1 MVAGLEERKKHK
13 QLKMESSNNE
23 IFEKLDSLPLGEY
36 TSCTFKQCFF
46 SEQDF
51 SNYTFMECRFEH
63 CDLSSVQVK
72 NTGLKDVTFLHCKV
86 LGINFSEANPFL
98 LSLHF
103 EYSMLNYASFY
114 RLNLKKIQI
123 KKCLLEEVD
132 FAEANLTGAKFI
144 ECDFRGA
151 LFDQTNLEKADLS
164 SSTNYTIDPEA
175 NRVRK
180 ARFSKEGAM
189 GLLAKYDIIIE

>member
-1 MVAGLEERKKHK
+1 
-13 QLKMESSNNE
+13 MEPFDNQT
-23 IFEKLDSLPLGEY
+23 FEKNNTLTKGEY
-36 TSCTFKQCFF
+36 ENCTFKNC
-46 SEQDF
+46 SLSKQDI
-51 SNYTFMECRFEH
+51 SNYTFLECTFEH
-63 CDLSSVQVK
+63 CDLSSAQVK
-72 NTGLKDVTFLHCKV
+72 NTALKDVTFLHCKL

-132 FAEANLTGAKFI
+132 FAEADLTGAKFI

-164 SSTNYTIDPEA
+164 TSTNYTLDPEA
-175 NRVRK
+175 NRIRK
-180 ARFSKEGAM
+180 AKFSNDSAM

>member
-1 MVAGLEERKKHK
+1 MNLIDN
-13 QLKMESSNNE
+13 QQY
-23 IFEKLDSLPLGEY
+23 EKLDSLPHGEY
-36 TSCTFKQCFF
+36 ANCSFKQCSF

-51 SNYTFMECRFEH
+51 SNYTFLECTFEH

-72 NTGLKDVTFLHCKV
+72 NTALKDVTFLHCKL

-114 RLNLKKIQI
+114 WLNLKKIQI

-164 SSTNYTIDPEA
+164 TSTNYTLNPEA
-175 NRVRK
+175 NRIRK
-180 ARFSKEGAM
+180 ARFSREGAM